1 MDHRGV
7 AGLVGAVWYFVLRF
21 GQATDSA
28 AARAQIAVEG
38 AKEHAE
44 RAAAAE
50 RVVHADLA
58 RSWAPTTASD
68 VEVMPEG
75 KTFYPRMLADI
86 KGATSS
92 IHIMQYGFNPGVI
105 GDQFTPVLEQK
116 ARDGVK
122 VRIILDA
129 LGSHA
134 WFGTKTMLSSLA
146 AAGVEVMLHDA
157 ARRTAAVRS
166 ASGDGRSPRTSSA
179 ESSIASSSSSMAR
192 PLRRRRRDRGPLRR
206 RPLPRR
212 VHPLHRSG
220 DPAAAGHLR
229 RQLPLPRRDAAD
241 RRGALDAPSAGPGPG
256 AHRVTVLMN
265 WPRAGARTEAAFRLV
280 REAASRLDMTNP
292 YIGDPRMIATS
303 STPAGAVRWCGLLVS
318 DDAHGG
324 IAAAA
329 FKHHYDALLDAGVQV
344 WEYPAL
350 VHAKVIVSDDR
361 ALVGTLNLDA
371 WAMYRNPELG
381 LLFEDASVADQFRT
395 VMIDPDVVVSKAGRR
410 RPAVPASEEPDPRP
424 RQLPVLRARRHAGD
438 PGLQLP
444 VDGRRFDERTR
455 RIGPLRRVDEGR
467 PSLPSA
473 EPAVR
478 ADEPRTR
485 RPRRFPRP
493 CG

>member
-7 AGLVGAVWYFVLRF
+7 AGLVGLVWYFVLRF
-21 GQATDSA
+21 GQATDSGE
-28 AARAQIAVEG
+28 AARAQIAVED

-58 RSWAPTTASD
+58 RSWAPTTASN

-157 ARRTAAVRS
+157 VPPDRRGPVGQRRWSLAANQFGRVEHRKSSSLMAR
-166 ASGDGRSPRTSSA
+166 PRTSA
-179 ESSIASSSSSMAR
+179 APIEDHFADGRFHDVYIR
-192 PLRRRRRDRGPLRR
+192 FTGP
-206 RPLPRR
+206 
-212 VHPLHRSG
+212 VT
-220 DPAAAGHLR
+220 
-229 RQLPLPRRDAAD
+229 RQLQAIFVDSFRYHGGTLRPA
-241 RRGALDAPSAGPGPG
+241 RGRSMPSSAGPGPG

-265 WPRAGARTEAAFRLV
+265 WPRGWRPYTETAFRLV

-292 YIGDPRMIATS
+292 YIGDPRMIADIIDAPPARRRSACRLVVSTTRTAASRPPRSSTTTTRCSTPGSRSGNTRPS
-303 STPAGAVRWCGLLVS
+303 STPRSSSPTIGRWSAPSTSTRGRCTATRSL
-318 DDAHGG
+318 A
-324 IAAAA
+324 
-329 FKHHYDALLDAGVQV
+329 
-344 WEYPAL
+344 
-350 VHAKVIVSDDR
+350 
-361 ALVGTLNLDA
+361 
-371 WAMYRNPELG
+371 
-381 LLFEDASVADQFRT
+381 LFEDASVADQFRT
-395 VMIDPDVVVSKAGRR
+395 VMIDPDVVVSKAGEPPTGGFRR
-410 RPAVPASEEPDPRP
+410 AKNRILARASD
-424 RQLPVLRARRHAGD
+424 L
-438 PGLQLP
+438 
-444 VDGRRFDERTR
+444 F
-455 RIGPLRRVDEGR
+455 
-467 PSLPSA
+467 
-473 EPAVR
+473 
-478 ADEPRTR
+478 
-485 RPRRFPRP
+485 
-493 CG
+493 